1 MATKMGLRYK
11 RTNKVMSAECF
22 EDVKHCI
29 NVKITM
35 KDGKSL

>member
-11 RTNKVMSAECF
+11 RTNKVIAECF